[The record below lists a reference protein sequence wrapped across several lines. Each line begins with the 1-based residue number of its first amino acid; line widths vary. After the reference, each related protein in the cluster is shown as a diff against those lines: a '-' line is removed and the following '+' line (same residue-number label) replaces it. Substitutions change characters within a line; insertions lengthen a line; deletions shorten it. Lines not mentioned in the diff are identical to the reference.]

1 MATKKTTTKTE
12 KVLNHDQEVAKTRQ
26 ELAAVRLDIKAGV
39 EKNTNA
45 HKALKKKLAQLLTQK

>member
-1 MATKKTTTKTE
+1 MATKKTTTKTD
-12 KVLNHDQEVAKTRQ
+12 KVLNRDQEVAKTRQ